1 MKAYLILDIE
11 VHDLNVF
18 RSYASKIPEFVKKHF
33 GQYVVLGGEVDPIE
47 GDWEPQRVVIIEFP
61 SKENAHEFL
70 EDSDAQPLFEIRH
83 KSTTSKVVL
92 VEGCMS

>member
-18 RSYASKIPEFVKKHF
+18 RSYTSEIPGFVKKHC
-33 GQYVVLGGEVDPIE
+33 GRYVVLGGEAETIE
-47 GDWEPQRVVIIEFP
+47 GDWKPQRVVIIEFP
-61 SKENAHEFL
+61 SKENAHEFIK
-70 EDSDAQPLFEIRH
+70 DPDAQPLFAIRH

-92 VEGCMS
+92 FEGCMS

>member
-11 VHDLNVF
+11 VHDLNAF
-18 RSYASKIPEFVKKHF
+18 RLYALEIPEFVKKHF
-33 GQYVVLGGEVDPIE
+33 GRYVVLGGEVETIE
-47 GDWEPQRVVIIEFP
+47 GDWKPQKVVVIEFP
-61 SKENAHEFL
+61 SKENAHEFIK
-70 EDSDAQPLFEIRH
+70 DPNAQPLFAIRH

>member
-18 RSYASKIPEFVKKHF
+18 RSYASEIPKFVKKHF
-33 GQYVVLGGEVDPIE
+33 GQYVVLGGEAETIE
-47 GDWEPQRVVIIEFP
+47 GDWTPQRIVIIEFP

-70 EDSDAQPLFEIRH
+70 KDPDAQPLFAIRH
-83 KSTTSKVVL
+83 KSTTSKVIL